1 VEIILYALR
10 AMHVVRPARR
20 VGEWSMASKV
30 FVVQGGGSDG
40 VDVQVRR
47 AAAFQIQINVFF
59 FSNFKLSH
67 VLLLDTEFANAARG
81 ATKKPLPWHSMRT
94 PIPMNAAYSMF

>member
-1 VEIILYALR
+1 
-10 AMHVVRPARR
+10 
-20 VGEWSMASKV
+20 MASKV

-47 AAAFQIQINVFF
+47 AAAFQIQINVVF
-59 FSNFKLSH
+59 FSNFKSSH

-81 ATKKPLPWHSMRT
+81 ATKKALPWHSMRI
-94 PIPMNAAYSMF
+94 PIPTPTDAVRSIVRLIV